1 MQQFLDL
8 CSTHSVP
15 CSSFQ
20 MSSGYTSI
28 GDKRY
33 VFHWNSSKF
42 PDPKAFAAAYARAGL
57 HLAANIKPCLLTD
70 HPQYSH
76 CREHGLFL
84 VDSDTASP
92 GPAAPEVS
100 MFWGAVGS
108 HLDFTNPATAAWWR
122 AQVTE
127 KLLEMGIESTWND
140 NNEWHVDDECAQCHG
155 FGTPMALRLL
165 RPVQALLM
173 VRASLEAQL
182 THAPSRRPWLISRSG
197 MPGTQRYAQ
206 TWSGDNYTSWHS
218 LRYNVPMGLS
228 LSLSGF
234 FNTGHDV
241 GGFAGPAPEPELL
254 VRWVQNGVFHPR
266 FTIHSWNTD
275 LDGTPDNT
283 CNEPWMFPEVLPMVR
298 AAIAFRY
305 SLVPYLYHLLRRA
318 AEEHEPMLRPLFLD
332 HEHDERAWE
341 ASTDFLL
348 GESLL
353 VASVVDKG
361 VTARQVYLPNNHG
374 KGWWDWH
381 DDGEWHCGGEAITL
395 RAPLERCPLLA
406 RGGSL
411 IVLAE
416 PALIAATAA
425 SSVRILRAFPLPPAH
440 APTSVALTWIEDDGV
455 TLDAPSATIG
465 ERDRAVIS
473 CELHCSSQGL
483 RLCTRTIIYGEG
495 RTWRPA
501 FRLIN
506 VRLPPAET
514 RPLTIEQECMTCGQA
529 SEDVRFVM

>member
-206 TWSGDNYTSWHS
+206 T
-218 LRYNVPMGLS
+218 
-228 LSLSGF
+228 
-234 FNTGHDV
+234 
-241 GGFAGPAPEPELL
+241 
-254 VRWVQNGVFHPR
+254 
-266 FTIHSWNTD
+266 
-275 LDGTPDNT
+275 
-283 CNEPWMFPEVLPMVR
+283 
-298 AAIAFRY
+298 
-305 SLVPYLYHLLRRA
+305 
-318 AEEHEPMLRPLFLD
+318 
-332 HEHDERAWE
+332 
-341 ASTDFLL
+341 
-348 GESLL
+348 
-353 VASVVDKG
+353 
-361 VTARQVYLPNNHG
+361 
-374 KGWWDWH
+374 
-381 DDGEWHCGGEAITL
+381 
-395 RAPLERCPLLA
+395 
-406 RGGSL
+406 
-411 IVLAE
+411 
-416 PALIAATAA
+416 
-425 SSVRILRAFPLPPAH
+425 
-440 APTSVALTWIEDDGV
+440 
-455 TLDAPSATIG
+455 
-465 ERDRAVIS
+465 
-473 CELHCSSQGL
+473 
-483 RLCTRTIIYGEG
+483 
-495 RTWRPA
+495 
-501 FRLIN
+501 
-506 VRLPPAET
+506 
-514 RPLTIEQECMTCGQA
+514 
-529 SEDVRFVM
+529 